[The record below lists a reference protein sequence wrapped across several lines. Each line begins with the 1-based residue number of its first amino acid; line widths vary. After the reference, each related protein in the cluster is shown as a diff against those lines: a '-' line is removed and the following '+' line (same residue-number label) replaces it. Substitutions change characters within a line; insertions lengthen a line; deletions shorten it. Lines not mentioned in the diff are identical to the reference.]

1 MPYELFYNFYPDL
14 AERETRTLILPQP
27 RGGLP
32 ADAYGLLEMY
42 CNEPGCDCRRV
53 FFMVV
58 GERHE
63 EPLAYVAYGW
73 ESREFYARWM
83 HSDAPED
90 IAELQGPILNLASPQ
105 SKYAPAL
112 LRLIESVL
120 LANPAYIERLKRH
133 YRMVRERGRWEGPA
147 RVRGVTNGSPRGR
160 PPGCAHV
167 RAGLESEAGC
177 RRAEARVGREDA
189 GVAGAAL
196 AEEEAGAV
204 RAARPSRSDVLTI
217 PTSSLL
223 PLILGFVRKAA
234 RRRGATSHAL
244 LRSALLN
251 PGRPI
256 PVSGRLA

>member
-133 YRMVRERGRWEGPA
+133 YRMVRDVVDGKA
-147 RVRGVTNGSPRGR
+147 PRESAALQTDRHAAGR
-160 PPGCAHV
+160 PAAHMSAPV
-167 RAGLESEAGC
+167 LNLRLDAAERKRVLAAKMRELQERRSQKKKRA
-177 RRAEARVGREDA
+177 R
-189 GVAGAAL
+189 
-196 AEEEAGAV
+196 
-204 RAARPSRSDVLTI
+204 
-217 PTSSLL
+217 
-223 PLILGFVRKAA
+223 
-234 RRRGATSHAL
+234 
-244 LRSALLN
+244 
-251 PGRPI
+251 
-256 PVSGRLA
+256 